1 MTKIQDTQ
9 STLIGLKDFREN
21 LPDYI
26 KTIEGGHSY
35 VVIKRSKPVFRIS
48 PVENDDEMWETVI
61 DFTQLQ
67 RGGVN
72 INEILK
78 RL

>member
-1 MTKIQDTQ
+1 MTKLKDSQ
-9 STLIGLKDFREN
+9 STFIGLKEFREK

-26 KTIEGGHSY
+26 KTIEKGSSY
-35 VVIKRSKPVFRIS
+35 IVIKRSKPVFRIS

-61 DFTQLQ
+61 DFTQIR

-72 INEILK
+72 IDEILK